1 MWETRVR
8 SPGQEDPLEKELAT
22 YSSILAWE
30 IPWME
35 QPGGLQ
41 SIVSQKV
48 GHNWSDLA
56 YTCACSKCVVV
67 SWSFNLRSLMTGSM
81 EHMCLLIICMSS
93 LEKCLFKSFLI
104 FNGCL
109 SYWIVKVTCLYESPL
124 SDVLKLFPSVL
135 SFHFLSSILWRCACD
150 VTSKKYL
157 LI

>member
-109 SYWIVKVTCLYESPL
+109 SYWIVKLLVYMKVLYQMFWNYFPL
-124 SDVLKLFPSVL
+124 SCLFIFLVVSCEDVLVMSHLRN
-135 SFHFLSSILWRCACD
+135 I
-150 VTSKKYL
+150 Y
-157 LI
+157 